1 MQAIL
6 EFVARRGQWLALPAG
21 LALAAAFAP
30 VSLAV
35 LGIAGPA
42 VLFVLWQGVPPRA
55 AAWRGFLF
63 TGGTFLVGTYW
74 LYNSIH
80 LVGGAPLWIAAFLML
95 GLVAIMG
102 SYSAALGYA
111 ANRWGP
117 ATGTTRWLVLL
128 PAGWVLVEWFR
139 GWFLSGFPWLALGY
153 SQLET
158 PLRGFAPVA
167 GVYGV
172 SLAAALTAG
181 ALVTVLLGR
190 RPGRLVAAA
199 LAVVLWV
206 AGFALA
212 RVEWTVPRDNG
223 VSVALVQGA
232 VPQSMKWQDDQRD
245 RTLRLYA
252 ELTAPHLGTD
262 LIVWPEAALPAL
274 ERDIRSYLDALHGAA
289 RARGSHLIMG
299 LLRREP
305 ASDAYFNGMVAFADT
320 EQWYYKRRL
329 VPFGEFFPVPAAVR
343 NWMRLMNLPYS
354 DFEAGP
360 RDQAPLAAAGETL
373 APTIC
378 YEDAYGAEQL
388 SLVRRSTLLVN
399 VTNDA
404 WFGDSTAPHQ
414 HLDISRMRSLE
425 TGRPMLRAT
434 NDGVTAL
441 IAHDGSVLGQLPQF
455 EPGVLTGVI
464 VPRDGLTPYTRL
476 GNLPVLVLLALAI
489 GGSLY
494 WPRRRARRVA
504 A

>member
-6 EFVARRGQWLALPAG
+6 DFIARRGQWLALPAG

-117 ATGTTRWLVLL
+117 ATGAMRWLLLL

-181 ALVTVLLGR
+181 ALVTLLLGR

-199 LAVVLWV
+199 LAVVLWL
-206 AGFALA
+206 AGYALA
-212 RVEWTVPRDNG
+212 RVEWTVPRENG

-245 RTLRLYA
+245 RTLRL
-252 ELTAPHLGTD
+252 
-262 LIVWPEAALPAL
+262 
-274 ERDIRSYLDALHGAA
+274 
-289 RARGSHLIMG
+289 
-299 LLRREP
+299 
-305 ASDAYFNGMVAFADT
+305 
-320 EQWYYKRRL
+320 
-329 VPFGEFFPVPAAVR
+329 
-343 NWMRLMNLPYS
+343 
-354 DFEAGP
+354 
-360 RDQAPLAAAGETL
+360 
-373 APTIC
+373 
-378 YEDAYGAEQL
+378 
-388 SLVRRSTLLVN
+388 
-399 VTNDA
+399 
-404 WFGDSTAPHQ
+404 
-414 HLDISRMRSLE
+414 
-425 TGRPMLRAT
+425 
-434 NDGVTAL
+434 
-441 IAHDGSVLGQLPQF
+441 
-455 EPGVLTGVI
+455 
-464 VPRDGLTPYTRL
+464 
-476 GNLPVLVLLALAI
+476 
-489 GGSLY
+489 
-494 WPRRRARRVA
+494 
-504 A
+504 